1 VPTGGQTELF
11 AVVGPAPRTRTDKKE
26 RSMHDDNRVLSR
38 RGARELNAEEI
49 DRVGGSINTDTACT
63 WDPKRGAADGDAFI
77 GEC

>member
-1 VPTGGQTELF
+1 
-11 AVVGPAPRTRTDKKE
+11 
-26 RSMHDDNRVLSR
+26 MHDDNRVLSR

-49 DRVGGSINTDTACT
+49 DRVGGSINTDTVCT